1 MKLSAICSALF
12 AASTAWGHSSQGT
25 STQGIQNLLQR
36 RLPARAN
43 DFEFSLVD
51 VKANDTTND
60 HYTVSSTKNN
70 KILVEGN
77 SLSALSTG

>member
-1 MKLSAICSALF
+1 MKISAISGALL
-12 AASTAWGHSSQGT
+12 AASTAWSL
-25 STQGIQNLLQR
+25 STQGIQNLLHR
-36 RLPARAN
+36 RLPAHSN
-43 DFEFSLVD
+43 NFQLSLVN

-60 HYTVSSTKNN
+60 QYTVSSTKNG

>member
-1 MKLSAICSALF
+1 MKFSAISGALL
-12 AASTAWGHSSQGT
+12 AASTTWSL
-25 STQGIQNLLQR
+25 STQGIQNLLHR
-36 RLPARAN
+36 RLPAHSS
-43 DFEFSLVD
+43 DFQLSLVN

-60 HYTVSSTKNN
+60 QYTVSSTKNG